1 MFEFIKQMIAEKR
14 RIPAAYAKKLRTE
27 AGYTEEQRIADE
39 RATEQEIADART
51 EVWTRAEAEIVKT
64 IQDFTNGE
72 GRLPEGFSEP
82 YNTTYESN
90 GFPAYGTPFDT
101 YLNEIRS
108 NVDDM
113 DDMSGIKDWLYL
125 DESVEINAAAAAISD
140 WVERHFEMDGLLKEK
155 CHKYHLD
162 YWKIKLRLP
171 VSRFSRGMGKIMVVA
186 DDRSRFENITEDSLR
201 RCKNA
206 GISFCT
212 VLSDRKMYDLIAQE
226 EKEIVYSTFQSPLDD
241 DLICTWRFQSL
252 PKGGTL

>member
-1 MFEFIKQMIAEKR
+1 MFEFIKQMIADNRAEKR
-14 RIPAAYAKKLRTE
+14 RIPAAYAKKRRTE

-39 RATEQEIADART
+39 RATEQGIADAR
-51 EVWTRAEAEIVKT
+51 AEAGAKAEIEKT
-64 IQDFTNGE
+64 IQDFINGE

-82 YNTTYESN
+82 YNTTYESY
-90 GFPAYGTPFDT
+90 GFTTYGTPFDT

-113 DDMSGIKDWLYL
+113 DGMSGIKDWIYL
-125 DESVEINAAAAAISD
+125 DESVEINAAAAISD
-140 WVERHFEMDGLLKEK
+140 WAERHFEMDGLLKEK
-155 CHKYHLD
+155 CRKYHLD
-162 YWKIKLRLP
+162 YWKIMLRLP
-171 VSRFSRGMGKIMVVA
+171 VSQFSRGMGKIMVVV

-241 DLICTWRFQSL
+241 DLLCTWRFQSL
-252 PKGGTL
+252 PKEGA